1 MNKDVISTRKI
12 RTTIED
18 MAIVLQL
25 ADKLLQDLD
34 SHEVE
39 ALLNGQAQLQCL
51 MLDGGKTSPAPQPEP
66 PTDPEPVRPQPINTG
81 QTQSTWGKKPKKK
94 PASDDPIE
102 QFAAEF
108 EQVEDRYT
116 AMEMLHNDDR
126 VNLKK
131 ELIRLAKVL
140 GVRVRSKDTK
150 QNICDNLVRNIIDS
164 QNRTRIFS
172 TLELK
177 SR

>member
-1 MNKDVISTRKI
+1 
-12 RTTIED
+12 

-25 ADKLLQDLD
+25 ADKVMQDLE
-34 SHEVE
+34 SHEIE
-39 ALLNGQAQLQCL
+39 ALLNGQAQVECL
-51 MLDGGKTSPAPQPEP
+51 MLGDGKTPPTPQPKAEP
-66 PTDPEPVRPQPINTG
+66 QPVRPQPTNAG
-81 QTQSTWGKKPKKK
+81 QTQSNWGEKPKRK

-108 EQVEDRYT
+108 EQVEDRYK
-116 AMEMLHNDDR
+116 AMEMLHSDER

-131 ELIRLAKVL
+131 ELISLAKVL
-140 GVRVRSKDTK
+140 GVRLRSKDTK
-150 QNICDNLVRNIIDS
+150 QQICDKLVRNIIDS